1 MPDRAHAGRVLLST
15 HNKNHCS
22 IPGGMDVM
30 AAKEKK
36 EEKTEEAVVLTEAER
51 LQLLEGN
58 NKLNR
63 ILLIVMLVIV
73 GFALPITLTIA
84 LLGGSGDEEAGA
96 ASAKQ
101 TETLQEQVKMLK
113 GQLSDLQTVLS
124 TQSDQMKVLQTTVVA
139 QASVPQYAA
148 PAESSEMP
156 ADSPAAASRPDPK
169 MIAQITKVLLGQEV
183 DMQQILL
190 NQQNSMR
197 DLANMV
203 PGSRSWLEDYK
214 ESTNKLIANSKARSV
229 ELQRWA
235 KHAMQPPAP
244 AAP

>member
-1 MPDRAHAGRVLLST
+1 
-15 HNKNHCS
+15 
-22 IPGGMDVM
+22 M

-36 EEKTEEAVVLTEAER
+36 EEPAAEAVVLTEAER
-51 LQLLEGN
+51 LQILEGN

-73 GFALPITLTIA
+73 GFALPITLTIS
-84 LLGGSGDEEAGA
+84 LIGGSGDEEASA

-101 TETLQEQVKMLK
+101 TADLEKQVESLK
-113 GQLSDLQTVLS
+113 GQLSDLQIVLS
-124 TQSDQMKVLQTTVVA
+124 TQSEQMKVLQTTLVA
-139 QASVPQYAA
+139 QASVPQYVP
-148 PAESSEMP
+148 PAEPSTVPETAAMP
-156 ADSPAAASRPDPK
+156 ASQPDPK
-169 MIAQITKVLLGQEV
+169 MIMQVTRVLVGQEV

-214 ESTNKLIANSKARSV
+214 ESTNKLIANSKARAV

-235 KHAMQPPAP
+235 KSASQAP
-244 AAP
+244 AQTTP